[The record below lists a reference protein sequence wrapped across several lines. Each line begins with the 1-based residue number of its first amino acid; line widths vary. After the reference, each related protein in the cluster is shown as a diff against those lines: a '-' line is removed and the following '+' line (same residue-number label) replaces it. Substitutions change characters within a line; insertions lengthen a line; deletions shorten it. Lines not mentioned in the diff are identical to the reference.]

1 MSATIPHVITSS
13 VIRLAGATP
22 LLFNWSATSGG
33 NTASALYPEG
43 QKSSIESIHG
53 SPKKFGS
60 GSGLAAE
67 LGWISDALLP
77 LIPETIDEIH
87 DADDD
92 DSEIRAT
99 AAANN
104 DDVFMII

>member
-13 VIRLAGATP
+13 VIRLAGARP
-22 LLFNWSATSGG
+22 LLFKWSATSGG

-43 QKSSIESIHG
+43 QNKSIESIHG

-67 LGWISDALLP
+67 LGWISDALP

-92 DSEIRAT
+92 DSEISAT
-99 AAANN
+99 AAASN

>member
-13 VIRLAGATP
+13 VIRLAGARP
-22 LLFNWSATSGG
+22 LLFNWSATSGV

-43 QKSSIESIHG
+43 QNKSIESIHG
-53 SPKKFGS
+53 SPEKF

-67 LGWISDALLP
+67 LGWISDALP

-99 AAANN
+99 AAPSN